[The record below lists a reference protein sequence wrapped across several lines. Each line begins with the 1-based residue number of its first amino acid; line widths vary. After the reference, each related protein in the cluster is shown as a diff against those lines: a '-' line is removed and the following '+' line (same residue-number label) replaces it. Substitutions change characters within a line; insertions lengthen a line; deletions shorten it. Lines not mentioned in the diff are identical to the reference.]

1 MRGTVTVNCRDH
13 GQRFSSEAGFF
24 WSGILGMDGETFRRR
39 FGFRIDADEE
49 AGNGETDSWRF
60 RMDFNEDV

>member
-1 MRGTVTVNCRDH
+1 MN
-13 GQRFSSEAGFF
+13 
-24 WSGILGMDGETFRRR
+24 GETFRRR